1 MRTRI
6 SWNVSGD
13 VDPFPPSPRTMPRCR
28 QPRYTGPHPTRRR
41 GILFRSNHHDDPTR
55 YHPGSAGYRS
65 LRYDWY
71 VFLFSTAACVFWLVV
86 GVMIGRYLL

>member
-1 MRTRI
+1 MT
-6 SWNVSGD
+6 
-13 VDPFPPSPRTMPRCR
+13 T
-28 QPRYTGPHPTRRR
+28 RR
-41 GILFRSNHHDDPTR
+41 GIT
-55 YHPGSAGYRS
+55 PGSAGYRS